1 MKLNVG
7 WSFVSQEIREIPF
20 FFLGGKFRAGFGEKQ
35 SAVLHRSWHWG
46 HWQLGFHSGFMTF
59 TPFAEGLDALASLG
73 GGRHS
78 MNVRFCDISS
88 SITSITHLQEW
99 ACCSQLLC

>member
-7 WSFVSQEIREIPF
+7 CSFVSQEIREIPF

-73 GGRHS
+73 RHS

-88 SITSITHLQEW
+88 SITSITRLQEW